1 MAPSI
6 SHLFFADDAYYF
18 FQANVLEAFFIQ
30 HCLNLYEKASGQ
42 VVNFTKSRI
51 HFSRNTAHADRE
63 AVCNEIQV

>member
-30 HCLNLYEKASGQ
+30 HCLNLYERALEQ
-42 VVNFTKSRI
+42 VANFKNSEIR
-51 HFSRNTAHADRE
+51 FSRNTAPVIE
-63 AVCNEIQV
+63 K